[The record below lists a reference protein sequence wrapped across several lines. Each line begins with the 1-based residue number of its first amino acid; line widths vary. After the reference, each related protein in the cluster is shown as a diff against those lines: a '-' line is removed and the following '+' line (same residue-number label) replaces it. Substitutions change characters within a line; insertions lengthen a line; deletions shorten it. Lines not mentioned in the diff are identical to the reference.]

1 MIMASHLRV
10 FLLFLLLTAFINFN
24 VHAGELDIPGTL
36 QQEDDSLRVG
46 LALSGG
52 GALGIAHIGVI
63 QAIEEA
69 GIRIDYITGTSMG
82 SLVGGLYAIGYT
94 SDQLAEMATSN
105 NFIELFSEKPDRRFI
120 SNYEKITDDRTI
132 ATFPISE
139 KRIDLPVGIISGQN
153 VYTYLA
159 RLTQSVHGIE
169 KFDDFPIPFAAVA
182 TDLETGEAKV
192 FRSGYLPDALR
203 ASISIPSLFSPHD
216 IDGKVY
222 VDGGLIRNIP
232 VQDAIEMGA
241 DYTIAVDVSSPL
253 MTKDSL
259 NTFAKVLNQ
268 SVYFRIHDYANIQR
282 EMADYVVRVE
292 ELGPYS
298 AADFDLAEKFLEI
311 GQKAG
316 QQHLDEFKKIAALQN
331 ANPPK
336 REELINEGMFP
347 VDKIVVQGNSY
358 YDDEFFINQLD
369 FIPGSILDPETIEEK
384 VTQLYSSQYIENVT
398 YRLLPSSDNYYT
410 LQINVEEN
418 NSDEFKVGLRY
429 ETGSQASILLEG
441 IFQNLIHDGSLTRFE
456 TRLGDRIN
464 FQADHVYY
472 GALGSNLALLSS
484 LQYMSE
490 QVNWYSGDTRV
501 SQFKNEIIRT
511 EISGGNYFSAQNLIS
526 LGLRRDFNTISNRI
540 NFTNIDVSDDNYH
553 SLFIRYIRDT
563 LNRKAYPTAG
573 HHLIIEG
580 HYSDDIIF
588 SEIDFTSSTLYYN
601 GYYKLN
607 NDISLTNSVW
617 IGYTTG
623 HELPWEYW
631 KSPNRYDL
639 IYDFVQFGGAEP
651 YEIST
656 RNAQMVSLG
665 IQVEPFYHRFI
676 GLELFAG
683 QFENRWSFD
692 FLSDNTE
699 YGLSLSVG
707 ALTILGPAKLIFSGN
722 TLNNLRA
729 DLQIGYQF

>member
-1 MIMASHLRV
+1 MAFHLRV
-10 FLLFLLLTAFINFN
+10 LPVFFILTLLISLN
-24 VHAGELDIPGTL
+24 VQASRLNAPVP
-36 QQEDDSLRVG
+36 QQQDDDTLRVG

-94 SDQLAEMATSN
+94 SGQLAEMAASS
-105 NFIELFSEKPDRRFI
+105 NFIELFSEKPDRRYI

-139 KRIDLPVGIISGQN
+139 KRIDLPVGIISGRN

-159 RLTQSVHGIE
+159 KLTQSVHGVE
-169 KFDDFPIPFAAVA
+169 QFDDFPIPFAAVA

-268 SVYFRIHDYANIQR
+268 SVYFRIHDYADVQR
-282 EMADYVVRVE
+282 EMADYVVRIE
-292 ELGPYS
+292 ELEPYS
-298 AADFDLAEKFLEI
+298 AADFDLAKKFLEI

-316 QQHLDEFKKIAALQN
+316 QRHLEEFKKIAARQN

-336 REELINEGMFP
+336 REELRNEGVFA
-347 VDKIVVQGNSY
+347 VDKIVVLGNSY
-358 YDDEFFINQLD
+358 YDDNFFLNQLD

-384 VTQLYSSQYIENVT
+384 VTQLYSSHYIENVT

-410 LQINVEEN
+410 LQINVEESN
-418 NSDEFKVGLRY
+418 TDEFKVGLRY

-441 IFQNLIHDGSLTRFE
+441 IFHNLLQNGSLTRFE
-456 TRLGDRIN
+456 SRLGDRIN
-464 FQADHVYY
+464 FQADHIYY

-484 LQYMSE
+484 FQYMSE
-490 QVNWYSGDTRV
+490 QVNWYSGGTRV
-501 SQFKNEIIRT
+501 SQFKNEIVRA

-540 NFTNIDVSDDNYH
+540 NFTDIDVSDENYH
-553 SLFIRYIRDT
+553 SLFIRYIRDS

-573 HHLIIEG
+573 HHLILEG
-580 HYSDDIIF
+580 HFSDEF
-588 SEIDFTSSTLYYN
+588 LLSEINFTSSTLYYN
-601 GYYKLN
+601 GYYQLSS
-607 NDISLTNSVW
+607 DVSLTNSVW
-617 IGYTTG
+617 LGYTTG
-623 HELPWEYW
+623 YDLPWAYW
-631 KSPNRYDL
+631 KSPNRFDP
-639 IYDFVQFGGAEP
+639 IYDFIQFGGAVP

-665 IQVEPFYHRFI
+665 IQLEPFYHRFI
-676 GLELFAG
+676 GIELFAG
-683 QFENRWSFD
+683 RFENRWSFD
-692 FLSDNTE
+692 FLSDGTE

>member
-1 MIMASHLRV
+1 MAFPHRV
-10 FLLFLLLTAFINFN
+10 LPLFFLLFFSFIIPD
-24 VHAGELDIPGTL
+24 VDAGDLNISIPHE
-36 QQEDDSLRVG
+36 QDDDTLRVG

-94 SDQLAEMATSN
+94 SDQLAEMATSS

-169 KFDDFPIPFAAVA
+169 KFDDFPIPFATIA
-182 TDLETGEAKV
+182 TDLETGSAKV

-203 ASISIPSLFSPHD
+203 ASISIPSFFSPHT

-232 VQDAIEMGA
+232 VQDVIEMGA

-253 MTKDSL
+253 MAKDSL

-268 SVYFRIHDYANIQR
+268 SINFRIHDYADVQR
-282 EMADYVVRVE
+282 EMADYVVTID
-292 ELGPYS
+292 ELKPYS
-298 AADFDLAEKFLEI
+298 AADFDLAERFLKI
-311 GQKAG
+311 GQEAG
-316 QQHLDEFKKIAALQN
+316 KRHLDDFRKIAALQKAAPYERKGLEN
-331 ANPPK
+331 TGSFP
-336 REELINEGMFP
+336 IDQIIVEGNTF
-347 VDKIVVQGNSY
+347 
-358 YDDEFFINQLD
+358 YDDNFVLNQLN
-369 FIPGSILDPETIEEK
+369 FIPGSTLDPETIEEK

-398 YRLLPSSDNYYT
+398 YRLLPSSDNFYT
-410 LQINVEEN
+410 LQINVQEN

-441 IFQNLIHDGSLTRFE
+441 IFQNLLHDGSLTRFE

-484 LQYMSE
+484 IQYNSE

-501 SQFKNEIIRT
+501 SQFKNEIVRA
-511 EISGGNYFSAQNLIS
+511 EISGGNYFSAQNLVS

-540 NFTNIDVSDDNYH
+540 NFADIKVSDKNYH
-553 SLFIRYIRDT
+553 SVFIRYIRDT

-573 HHLIIEG
+573 HHLILEG
-580 HYSDDIIF
+580 HYSDELF
-588 SEIDFTSSTLYYN
+588 LSEINFSSSTLYYN
-601 GYYKLN
+601 AYYQLN
-607 NDISLTNSVW
+607 DDVSLTNSVW
-617 IGYTTG
+617 MGYTTG
-623 HELPWEYW
+623 RNLPWEYW
-631 KSPNRYDL
+631 KSPNRYDP
-639 IYDFVQFGGAEP
+639 IYDFIQFGGAEP

-665 IQVEPFYHRFI
+665 IQIEPFYHRFI
-676 GLELFAG
+676 ELELYAG
-683 QFENRWSFD
+683 QFEKNWSFD
-692 FLSDNTE
+692 FLSDDTE